1 MQQSFFW
8 VASCLTMMPCILAP
22 QAVQAANS
30 SVWEAGNSLIDTTN
44 YAGLAPYYWFANF
57 GNANNV
63 SNQPMDQ
70 NEARNLPSWL
80 HFETRSACIA
90 KDDGCVTADATNR
103 TGFSFSENT
112 TTLAGATSSGGPA
125 FNTLTLPNAS
135 TGASGEAFD
144 TLNSTGNTSSMM
156 SMRILAGAP
165 SSFRIWL
172 VTDNGPGTQQARA
185 RVNLRNTTG
194 PPLYGGDSDQ
204 VSGEALPGGQR
215 LDNAVNPLAHDG
227 TADAWAF
234 LLSDVNTDDVVT
246 FQMTGG
252 VGVLPGFSGF
262 MIQVVPEPTSAS
274 LLALGAVSFGWFPRR
289 RHG

>member
-1 MQQSFFW
+1 M
-8 VASCLTMMPCILAP
+8 VTCIAAP
-22 QAVQAANS
+22 PVVHAANS
-30 SVWEAGNSLIDTTN
+30 SIFEAGNSLIDTTN
-44 YAGLAPYYWFANF
+44 YTGLAPYYWFANF
-57 GNANNV
+57 RNANNV
-63 SNQPMDQ
+63 SGQPMDQ

-90 KDDGCVTADATNR
+90 KDDSCATSDATNR

-112 TTLAGATSSGGPA
+112 TLLTGATSSGGPA
-125 FNTLTLPNAS
+125 FNTLTLPNAAL
-135 TGASGEAFD
+135 GASGEAFD
-144 TLNSTGNTSSMM
+144 TLNTVGNTSSLM

-194 PPLYGGDSDQ
+194 PPLYGGDSDTA
-204 VSGEALPGGQR
+204 SGEALPNGQR
-215 LDNAVNPLAHDG
+215 LDNAANPLAHNG
-227 TADAWAF
+227 IADAWAF
-234 LLSDVNTDDVVT
+234 LLGDVNADDIVT

-252 VGVLPGFSGF
+252 AGVLPGFAGF
-262 MIQVVPEPTSAS
+262 MIQVVPEPTSAA
-274 LLALGAVSFGWFPRR
+274 LLAFGVVGLGCFQRR